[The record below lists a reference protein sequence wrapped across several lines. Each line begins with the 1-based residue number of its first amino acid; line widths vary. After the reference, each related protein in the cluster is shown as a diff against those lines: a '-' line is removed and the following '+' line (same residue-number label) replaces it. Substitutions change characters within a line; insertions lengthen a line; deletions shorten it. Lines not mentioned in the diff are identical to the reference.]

1 MSRGRPGRKGPDDL
15 TMFDSCWYT
24 FGCGGSVILAA
35 AAAVAAVVC
44 AARRHG

>member
-1 MSRGRPGRKGPDDL
+1 MSRGRPGRKGETDI

-35 AAAVAAVVC
+35 MAAVVATVW
-44 AARRHG
+44 AARR